1 MLKSMTGF
9 GRIEESVDDKTFL
22 VEIKSLNGKQF
33 ELNLKLT
40 PLLKP
45 YEFALR
51 SLLSEH
57 LQRGSID
64 CTISLKQNGGNGAIT
79 INKEVA
85 KAYFQPLQE
94 IAGDLNIKVSEYILG
109 ALLRLPDVVV
119 PNTEI
124 LSEEQYRQFEVLFK
138 KTIETIDQHRQM
150 EGASLEKDLLERIN
164 NILAYQEKLSE
175 LEPIRQHKMKEEL
188 RRKLQEQVGAENIDS
203 NRLEQEMIYYI
214 EKIDISEEQVRLKN
228 HCDYFISI
236 LKDNDTSK
244 GKKLG
249 FVLQEIGRE
258 INTTGAKAYDS
269 GIQKL
274 VVLMKDELE
283 KAKEQVLNVL

>member
-9 GRIEESVDDKTFL
+9 GRTEEAAGDKTFL

-33 ELNLKLT
+33 ELNLKIT

-45 YEFALR
+45 YEFAIR
-51 SLLSEH
+51 TILSEQ
-57 LQRGSID
+57 LMRGTID
-64 CTISLKQNGGNGAIT
+64 CNILLKQNGGNGAIT
-79 INKEVA
+79 INKEMA
-85 KAYFQPLQE
+85 KAYFQPLKE
-94 IAGDLNIKVSEYILG
+94 VADDLNIGLSEYVL
-109 ALLRLPDVVV
+109 AAMLRLPDVVV

-124 LSEEQYRQFEVLFK
+124 LSEEQYGQFKQTLQNA
-138 KTIETIDQHRQM
+138 IDAINKHRLL
-150 EGASLEKDLLERIN
+150 EGVALEKDLIERIN
-164 NILAYQEKLSE
+164 NILAYQEKISE
-175 LEPIRQHKMKEEL
+175 LEPLRQHKMKEEL
-188 RRKLQEQVGAENIDS
+188 RRKMEEQVGKENYDT

-214 EKIDISEEQVRLKN
+214 EKIDISEEQVRLRN
-228 HCDYFISI
+228 HCDYFLNI
-236 LKDNDTSK
+236 LKENDDSK

>member
-9 GRIEESVDDKTFL
+9 GRTEEAAGDKTFL

-33 ELNLKLT
+33 ELNLKIT

-45 YEFALR
+45 YEFAIR
-51 SLLSEH
+51 TILSEQ
-57 LQRGSID
+57 LMRGTID
-64 CTISLKQNGGNGAIT
+64 CNILLKQNGGNGAIT
-79 INKEVA
+79 INKEMA
-85 KAYFQPLQE
+85 KAYFQPLKE
-94 IAGDLNIKVSEYILG
+94 VADDLNIGLSEYVL
-109 ALLRLPDVVV
+109 AAMLRLPDVVV

-124 LSEEQYRQFEVLFK
+124 LSEEQYCQFKQTLQNA
-138 KTIETIDQHRQM
+138 IDAINKHRLL
-150 EGASLEKDLLERIN
+150 EGVALEKDLIERIN
-164 NILAYQEKLSE
+164 NILAYQEKISE
-175 LEPIRQHKMKEEL
+175 LEPLRQHKMKEEL
-188 RRKLQEQVGAENIDS
+188 RRKMEEQVGKENYDA

-214 EKIDISEEQVRLKN
+214 EKIDISEEQVRLRN
-228 HCDYFISI
+228 HCDYFLNI
-236 LKDNDTSK
+236 LKENDDSK